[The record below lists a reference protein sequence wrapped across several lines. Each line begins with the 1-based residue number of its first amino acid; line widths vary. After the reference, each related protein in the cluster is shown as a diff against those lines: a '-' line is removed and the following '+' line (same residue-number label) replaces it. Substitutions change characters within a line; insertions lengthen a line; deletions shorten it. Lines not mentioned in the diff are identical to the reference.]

1 MELGE
6 KIKQLRH
13 KSGLTQEQLASH
25 LGVSA
30 QSISKWENS
39 VAMPD
44 IMLLPIIA
52 GEFGVTIDELFDL
65 TTEQKLYRIEKIMET
80 EYELSD
86 DIFKEYEEFLLIQLS
101 ENFDRVK
108 ILSLLAHLYH
118 HRMETDARK
127 VSKYAREA
135 IILKPEVKD
144 CQWLLH
150 MAEGERAWDWNAEN
164 SASLIDFYKEVIKK
178 DKIDP
183 PTPLPYYYLLDDL
196 IADRRTKE
204 AREYL
209 EILKTIPAHKEVL
222 IPVYEA
228 NIALA
233 EFDEKKA
240 DEIMLSAL
248 EKYENNGIFVF
259 EIAQY
264 YARKGNFKLAIEL
277 FEKAWV
283 LEENN
288 KPRYTDHLCSIALIY
303 QILED
308 KENAI
313 ATYDR
318 ILACLRDE
326 WGYSNDD
333 KPYIETEKDKEKLMQ
348 IKI

>member
-1 MELGE
+1 MELGN

-13 KSGLTQEQLASH
+13 KSGLTQEQLASR

-30 QSISKWENS
+30 QAVSKWETD
-39 VAMPD
+39 VTMPD
-44 IMLLPIIA
+44 ITLLPMIA
-52 GEFGVTIDELFDL
+52 AEFGISIDELFDL
-65 TTEQKLYRIEKIMET
+65 TTEQKLYRIEKRIET
-80 EYELSD
+80 EYDLNED
-86 DIFKEYEEFLLIQLS
+86 VFKEFEEFLLVQLS
-101 ENFDRVK
+101 ENSDRVK

-135 IILKPEVKD
+135 IMLKPEVKD
-144 CQWLLH
+144 CQWLLQ
-150 MAEGERAWDWNAEN
+150 MAEGERAWDWDADN
-164 SASLIDFYKEVIKK
+164 SASLIDFYKEVIKN
-178 DKIDP
+178 DKFEP
-183 PTPLPYYYLLDDL
+183 KTPLPYYYLLDDL

-209 EILKTIPAHKEVL
+209 EILKTIPAHREFL

-233 EFDEKKA
+233 EFDEEKA
-240 DEIMLSAL
+240 DKIMLCAL
-248 EKYENNGIFVF
+248 ERFEKDGAFIF
-259 EIAQY
+259 EYAQY
-264 YARKGNFKLAIEL
+264 YARKGDFEMAIEL
-277 FEKAWV
+277 FERAWA

-288 KPRYTDHLCSIALIY
+288 KPRYTDDLCSIALIY
-303 QILED
+303 QILGD

-318 ILACLRDE
+318 ILVCLRDE

-333 KPYIETEKDKEKLMQ
+333 KPYIETEKDKEKLM
-348 IKI
+348 